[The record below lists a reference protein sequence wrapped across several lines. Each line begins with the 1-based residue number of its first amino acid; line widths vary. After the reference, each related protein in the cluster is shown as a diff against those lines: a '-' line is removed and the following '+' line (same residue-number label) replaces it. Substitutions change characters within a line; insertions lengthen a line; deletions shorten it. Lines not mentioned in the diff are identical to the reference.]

1 MKIQA
6 FKKKK
11 KEDWEPDV
19 DVSEMALSP
28 PLRRPEVGVRVARA
42 GADLPAWSGGLN
54 GSGGE
59 ELRVKY

>member
-1 MKIQA
+1 
-6 FKKKK
+6 
-11 KEDWEPDV
+11 
-19 DVSEMALSP
+19 MALSP